1 MNASKIPTPTTSLR
15 LVLLA
20 GLMAL
25 PAVAFASP
33 SGVMGPKDAPSPG
46 DKPAPVASFISHG
59 KTISLDT
66 YKGHPIMLWQVATWC
81 GSCRAGLRVFAQN
94 KAMIDKTNVR
104 VIVLRDYKNGG
115 YPGIGITKFATQAA
129 PSLMHDPHFIFGD
142 DTKALYTLYN
152 PHHYVDVY
160 DLISKNRKIT
170 TVSSTPS
177 ATFGKIKAFI
187 AADPSS

>member
-1 MNASKIPTPTTSLR
+1 
-15 LVLLA
+15 
-20 GLMAL
+20 
-25 PAVAFASP
+25 
-33 SGVMGPKDAPSPG
+33 MGPKDAPSPG
-46 DKPAPVASFISHG
+46 DRTAPLVSFISHG
-59 KTISLDT
+59 KTISLGS

-94 KAMIDKTNVR
+94 QAMIDKTNVR
-104 VIVLRDYKNGG
+104 VIVLRNYKNGD
-115 YPGIGITKFATQAA
+115 YPGIGITKFATLAA
-129 PSLMHDPHFIFGD
+129 PSLTHDPHFVFGD

-160 DLISKNRKIT
+160 DLIGKDRKIT

-187 AADPSS
+187 EADPSS

>member
-1 MNASKIPTPTTSLR
+1 MNGHPIAASTIARR
-15 LVLLA
+15 LALLA
-20 GLMAL
+20 GLIAL
-25 PAVAFASP
+25 PAVACAAP
-33 SGVMGPKDAPSPG
+33 SGVMGPKDAPNPG
-46 DKPAPVASFISHG
+46 NPPAPAASFISHG
-59 KTISLDT
+59 KTMSLAA

-81 GSCRAGLRVFAQN
+81 GSCRAGLRVLAEN
-94 KAMIDKTNVR
+94 KAMIDRSGIR
-104 VIVLRDYKNGG
+104 VIVLRDYENGG

-129 PSLMHDPHFIFGD
+129 PSLIGDPHFIFGD
-142 DTKALYTLYN
+142 DSKALYALYN

-160 DLISKNRKIT
+160 DLISKERKIT

>member
-1 MNASKIPTPTTSLR
+1 MMNASLIPTGSTSRR
-15 LVLLA
+15 LALLA
-20 GLMAL
+20 ALMAL
-25 PAVAFASP
+25 PTFAFASP
-33 SGVMGPKDAPSPG
+33 SGVMGPKNAPSPG
-46 DKPAPVASFISHG
+46 NQTAPAASFVSHG

-81 GSCRAGLRVFAQN
+81 GSCRAGLRVFAQK
-94 KAMIDKTNVR
+94 KAMIDKTNIR

-160 DLISKNRKIT
+160 DLISKDRKIK

-187 AADPSS
+187 AAENK

>member
-1 MNASKIPTPTTSLR
+1 MNVSKIHIPTTARR
-15 LVLLA
+15 LAFLA
-20 GLMAL
+20 GLTAL
-25 PAVAFASP
+25 PALAFASP
-33 SGVMGPKDAPSPG
+33 SGVMGPKNAPSPG
-46 DKPAPVASFISHG
+46 DQSAPVASFISQG
-59 KTISLDT
+59 KTISLES
-66 YKGHPIMLWQVATWC
+66 YRGHPVMLWQVATWC
-81 GSCRAGLRVFAQN
+81 GSCRAGLRIFAKN
-94 KAMIDKTNVR
+94 KAMIDKTDVR

-115 YPGIGITKFATQAA
+115 YPGAGITKFATQAA

-142 DTKALYTLYN
+142 DTKALYTHYN

-160 DLISKNRKIT
+160 DLISKDQKIT

>member
-1 MNASKIPTPTTSLR
+1 MNASLIPAPTTSRR
-15 LVLLA
+15 LALVA

-25 PAVAFASP
+25 PALAFASP
-33 SGVMGPKDAPSPG
+33 SGVMGPKDAASPG
-46 DKPAPVASFISHG
+46 NQPAPVASFISHG

-94 KAMIDKTNVR
+94 KAMIDKTDIR

-129 PSLMHDPHFIFGD
+129 PSLMRDPHFIFGD
-142 DTKALYTLYN
+142 DTKTLYTLYN

-160 DLISKNRKIT
+160 DLISKDRRIT

-187 AADPSS
+187 KADPSS

>member
-1 MNASKIPTPTTSLR
+1 MNASKFPTPTTWHR
-15 LVLLA
+15 LALLA

-25 PAVAFASP
+25 PALAFASP

-46 DKPAPVASFISHG
+46 DQSVPVASFISHG
-59 KTISLDT
+59 KTISLGA

-81 GSCRAGLRVFAQN
+81 GSCRAGLHVLTEN
-94 KAMIDKTNVR
+94 KAMIDRTNVR
-104 VIVLRDYKNGG
+104 IIILRDYKNGG

-160 DLISKNRKIT
+160 DLISNDRKIT
-170 TVSSTPS
+170 AVSSTPS

-187 AADPSS
+187 AADSSS

>member
-1 MNASKIPTPTTSLR
+1 MNGHPIATAIIARR
-15 LVLLA
+15 LALLA
-20 GLMAL
+20 GLIAL
-25 PAVAFASP
+25 PAVASAAP
-33 SGVMGPKDAPSPG
+33 SGVMGPKDAASPG
-46 DKPAPVASFISHG
+46 DRTAPLASFISRG
-59 KTISLDT
+59 RTISLGS

-94 KAMIDKTNVR
+94 QTMIDKTNVR

-129 PSLMHDPHFIFGD
+129 PSLMGDPHFIFGD

-187 AADPSS
+187 EAEPSS

>member
-1 MNASKIPTPTTSLR
+1 MNASLIPAPTTSRR
-15 LVLLA
+15 LALLA
-20 GLMAL
+20 SLMAL
-25 PAVAFASP
+25 PALAFASP

-46 DKPAPVASFISHG
+46 NQPAPVASFISHG

-66 YKGHPIMLWQVATWC
+66 YKRHPIMLWQVATWC

-94 KAMIDKTNVR
+94 KAMIDKTDIR

-142 DTKALYTLYN
+142 DTKTLYTLYN

-160 DLISKNRKIT
+160 DLISKDRRIT

-187 AADPSS
+187 KADPSS